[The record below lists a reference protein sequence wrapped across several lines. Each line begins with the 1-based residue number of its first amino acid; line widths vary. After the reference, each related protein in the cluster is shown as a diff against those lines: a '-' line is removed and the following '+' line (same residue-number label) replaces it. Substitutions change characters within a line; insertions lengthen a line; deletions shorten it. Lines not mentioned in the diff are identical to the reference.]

1 MNIYRIKVGA
11 IQTNCYLVYN
21 TPNNVVVID
30 PGDEEQKIADYVK
43 QNSLTVKAVL
53 LTHGHFDHIGAVAGM
68 KRIFNCPVYI
78 SSQDAPRLEKNEP
91 DGTRFGVYI
100 EHVVADYYVNDNDQ
114 ITIGDLTFKVLHT
127 PGHTQGS
134 VCYQIED
141 VLFTGDTLFWGDT
154 GRTDLAG
161 GSDEQMYQSILRLKR
176 LSGDYKVYPGHDEAT
191 TLENERKYN
200 NLMSRISEK

>member
-1 MNIYRIKVGA
+1 MGRKFLIVDQAILPEVYTKVLRAKELLASGSA
-11 IQTNCYLVYN
+11 KNVSAAAKMVDLSRSAYYKYKDSIFDFEN
-21 TPNNVVVID
+21 TKTIV
-30 PGDEEQKIADYVK
+30 
-43 QNSLTVKAVL
+43 TVKAVL

-176 LSGDYKVYPGHDEAT
+176 LSGDY
-191 TLENERKYN
+191 R
-200 NLMSRISEK
+200 